1 MNQKEWV
8 EYFEAV
14 NGRKPSMQEFQA
26 AREKGEFVVN
36 KPGTPA
42 QATVAP
48 QPQVQLTNPVG
59 YSQTVPRPN
68 GSKFSFNR
76 KTTIGLSI
84 AGLVAVIGL
93 VWFFFFPAG
102 PSLDGVWIC
111 STDQTPVVY
120 NLNGKKK
127 SVFDY
132 YTIKKI
138 IKGNEAKKELNEKLS
153 SSVST
158 NLKTLVDVD
167 KRFHLKTREVV
178 IFETEDN
185 VWYNLLQNNGT
196 NVILDN
202 YSFSTLESTTNSQFL
217 KYNVY
222 INVKTPKVMV
232 GKWKFDHIDN
242 IIQISDHGMSTNVED
257 GKNTGDSAGFY
268 NLEDLKRINEKNK
281 DNDDSESKIKNQ
293 FEHVQ
298 KAIKKQGYTVNSP
311 KEVYKQPSVSA
322 YAVPVDGGKK
332 CIFLDDDYNYTGKAE
347 KVE

>member
-1 MNQKEWV
+1 
-8 EYFEAV
+8 
-14 NGRKPSMQEFQA
+14 MQEFQA

-36 KPGTPA
+36 KLNTPA

-59 YSQTVPRPN
+59 YSQTVPRTN

-153 SSVST
+153 SSVSS

-202 YSFSTLESTTNSQFL
+202 YSFSTLENTTNSQFL

-222 INVKTPKVMV
+222 INVKMPKVMV
-232 GKWKFDHIDN
+232 GKWKFDGFDN
-242 IIQISDHGMSTNVED
+242 IFQISDHGIIKRVED
-257 GKNTGDSAGFY
+257 GENAADSAGFY

-311 KEVYKQPSVSA
+311 KEVYKQPDLSN
-322 YAVPVDGGKK
+322 YNVPVDGGKK
-332 CIFLDDDYNYTGKAE
+332 IIILDDDYNYTGKAE
-347 KVE
+347 KVK